1 MQVPNVPSQMFSNF
15 VVFPDQQS
23 PNQPQ
28 PQTQTETQTQTQ
40 HHHQLVDESD
50 DAEEEDMVPETQPTP
65 PPQRRKGKKQAREGV
80 AQPGRQKPTAWLPHE
95 ELVLVKAWAD
105 ISEDSIQGNAQP
117 GEHFW
122 FRILERFREELEKG
136 DDYRTKHQL
145 NSKFREIAKGVSKI
159 NGLYNNLKTQRK
171 SGQGDEEI
179 LQEAL
184 QFYLEEVGKPFKW
197 HDCWKLLVR
206 SPRWKKYEQD
216 FIFGVQQSKRT
227 KTGSSGYTT
236 SSDARVGL
244 DLNQDDELELEEIV
258 RPMGRDKAKRKGKG
272 TSSSASDFSVDVEEM
287 QKITSSFDRY
297 NLNFSERLAFD
308 KEKEE
313 TRKNERSERQE
324 MEDMKFLM
332 EKVDHLS
339 GPV

>member
-1 MQVPNVPSQMFSNF
+1 MFSKF

-40 HHHQLVDESD
+40 HHHQLVDELD

-65 PPQRRKGKKQAREGV
+65 PPQRRKGK
-80 AQPGRQKPTAWLPHE
+80 
-95 ELVLVKAWAD
+95 
-105 ISEDSIQGNAQP
+105 N
-117 GEHFW
+117 
-122 FRILERFREELEKG
+122 
-136 DDYRTKHQL
+136 
-145 NSKFREIAKGVSKI
+145 NKGVSKI

-179 LQEAL
+179 FQEVL

-197 HDCWKLLVR
+197 HDCWKLLVQ
-206 SPRWKKYEQD
+206 SPRWITYERD
-216 FIFGVQQSKRT
+216 FVFGVQQSKRT

-236 SSDARVGL
+236 SSDARVGV
-244 DLNQDDELELEEIV
+244 DLNPNDELELEEIV

-272 TSSSASDFSVDVEEM
+272 TFSSASNFSVDIEEM
-287 QKITSSFDRY
+287 RKITSSFDRY
-297 NLNFSERLAFD
+297 NLIFSERLAFD
-308 KEKEE
+308 KVKEE
-313 TRKNERSERQE
+313 TRKKERAERQE

-332 EKVDHLS
+332 ENVDHLS
-339 GPV
+339 GPALELV

>member
-1 MQVPNVPSQMFSNF
+1 
-15 VVFPDQQS
+15 
-23 PNQPQ
+23 
-28 PQTQTETQTQTQ
+28 
-40 HHHQLVDESD
+40 
-50 DAEEEDMVPETQPTP
+50 MVPETQPTP
-65 PPQRRKGKKQAREGV
+65 PPQRRKGKKQVREGV

-105 ISEDSIQGNAQP
+105 ISKDSIQGNAQP
-117 GEHFW
+117 GDHFW
-122 FRILERFREELEKG
+122 FRILEQFQEELEKG

-159 NGLYNNLKTQRK
+159 NGLYNNLKTQWK
-171 SGQGDEEI
+171 SGQGDEQI
-179 LQEAL
+179 LQEVL
-184 QFYLEEVGKPFKW
+184 QFYLEEVE
-197 HDCWKLLVR
+197 
-206 SPRWKKYEQD
+206 KYDQD

-272 TSSSASDFSVDVEEM
+272 TSSGASDFSGDIDEM
-287 QKITSSFDRY
+287 RKITSSFDRY

-313 TRKNERSERQE
+313 TRKKERTERQK

-332 EKVDHLS
+332 ENVDHLS
-339 GPV
+339 GLALEFVMKKREKKFEKIFSVGRCWFV

>member
-1 MQVPNVPSQMFSNF
+1 M
-15 VVFPDQQS
+15 
-23 PNQPQ
+23 
-28 PQTQTETQTQTQ
+28 
-40 HHHQLVDESD
+40 
-50 DAEEEDMVPETQPTP
+50 
-65 PPQRRKGKKQAREGV
+65 REGV
-80 AQPGRQKPTAWLPHE
+80 AQPGRQKPTLWVPHE
-95 ELVLVKAWAD
+95 ELVLVKAWVD

-122 FRILERFREELEKG
+122 FRILERFREELGKS

-145 NSKFREIAKGVSKI
+145 NSKFREIARGVSKI

-258 RPMGRDKAKRKGKG
+258 RPMGSDKAKRKGKG
-272 TSSSASDFSVDVEEM
+272 ISSSASDFSMDIDEM
-287 QKITSSFDRY
+287 RKITSSFDQY
-297 NLNFSERLAFD
+297 NLNL
-308 KEKEE
+308 
-313 TRKNERSERQE
+313 
-324 MEDMKFLM
+324 
-332 EKVDHLS
+332 
-339 GPV
+339 